1 MDKTTLDKLEKK
13 VKLLLFR
20 TGMNVPSK
28 RLEGVKTGY
37 QIVLDI
43 IKEEKEAVWSQH
55 YKIE

>member
-13 VKLLLFR
+13 VKLLLLR

-43 IKEEKEAVWSQH
+43 IKEEKEAV
-55 YKIE
+55 

>member
-55 YKIE
+55 YKME